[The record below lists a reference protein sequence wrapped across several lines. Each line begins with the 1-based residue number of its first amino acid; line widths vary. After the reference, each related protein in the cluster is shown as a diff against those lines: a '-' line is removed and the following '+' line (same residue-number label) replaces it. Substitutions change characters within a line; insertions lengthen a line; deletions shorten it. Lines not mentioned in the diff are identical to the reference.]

1 MNGKPEQ
8 PEIIFP
14 SLLKDTGWSPYG
26 SPTMGRHWCTQ
37 DLIRAD
43 LKPVNSIGATLL
55 PDNQTRKK
63 HPHPMNFQMS
73 SMRTSR
79 CSKSSN
85 CTFKRPLHKHSS
97 SIEVILS
104 LAAMTTLWDVLQCD
118 LCHMQLCRNPHHPNA
133 TSVARLVAKAMAD
146 QGPHGETVLQRSAL
160 LQVTGARPISHKDG
174 FNFTIWS
181 T

>member
-97 SIEVILS
+97 SIE
-104 LAAMTTLWDVLQCD
+104 
-118 LCHMQLCRNPHHPNA
+118 LCRNPHHPNA

-160 LQVTGARPISHKDG
+160 LQVTGAGPISHKDG

-181 T
+181 I